1 MKKEGVYFAPGKEYS
16 RFGVVSKDA
25 LLKGEQE
32 TATIKS
38 QRAVHNQ
45 DYVWWLI

>member
-16 RFGVVSKDA
+16 KGIVGKGA
-25 LLKGEQE
+25 LLKGEPE
-32 TATIKS
+32 TASVKS
-38 QRAVHNQ
+38 QGDVHNQ